1 MSKRLNVAAIVAICV
16 CSLVAGRNVASAQMD
31 YSSAKVIKAQSRADT
46 CRDDCV
52 DGIQCIDF
60 CAKTCQGGCAKR
72 FTSALKACLRGCG
85 RPKH

>member
-1 MSKRLNVAAIVAICV
+1 MSKRSNVAAVVAICV
-16 CSLVAGRNVASAQMD
+16 CSLVAGSNFVSAQTD
-31 YSSAKVIKAQSRADT
+31 YSSAKVIKAQSNADT

-60 CAKTCQGGCAKR
+60 CAKTCQGSCAQR
-72 FTSALKACLRGCG
+72 FNTVLKACLRRCG